1 MGTPSWVLWR
11 PQGSCVHSD
20 PTEGRRW
27 CVQTQAPG
35 AVQDGRPVQ
44 VPAPVRCHHVTR
56 VLLLLQV
63 QSVMPLPGDAPP
75 PLPEGSSG
83 GREMGRRFGKS
94 IPRAVPGQSRPAWTQ
109 RPVPPAPGGR
119 SLLRGQP
126 ACPPREGEGGAGIK
140 AELFPSPALVL
151 TPRLAVWK

>member
-1 MGTPSWVLWR
+1 MQEDSKIGLASGIAQIQEGRAQLCAASSLKGSATK
-11 PQGSCVHSD
+11 GSCVHSD

-63 QSVMPLPGDAPP
+63 QSPWYSHPDWLSGNEPHTGPL
-75 PLPEGSSG
+75 SS
-83 GREMGRRFGKS
+83 
-94 IPRAVPGQSRPAWTQ
+94 PQVPCINTATSTG
-109 RPVPPAPGGR
+109 
-119 SLLRGQP
+119 
-126 ACPPREGEGGAGIK
+126 
-140 AELFPSPALVL
+140 
-151 TPRLAVWK
+151 